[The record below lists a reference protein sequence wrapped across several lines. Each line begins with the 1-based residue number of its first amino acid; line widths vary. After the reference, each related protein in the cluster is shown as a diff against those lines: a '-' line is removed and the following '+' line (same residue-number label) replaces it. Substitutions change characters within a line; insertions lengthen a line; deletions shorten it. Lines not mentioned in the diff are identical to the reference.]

1 MALRQL
7 SNPSEIDLINLE
19 DIVPV
24 KSFRISLNL
33 QSMVCVENSKDSIT
47 LIGYGKDQDSIVE
60 FKVPRLRIK
69 IEGSALSVGL
79 LDLYFHSTLS
89 SYQEG
94 CAKYQHNKGK
104 LEEALGRMYS
114 FPKKAS
120 ESTNTTASA

>member
-1 MALRQL
+1 MVLRQL

-47 LIGYGKDQDSIVE
+47 IIGYGNNQDSIVE

-79 LDLYFHSTLS
+79 LDSYFRSTLS
-89 SYQEG
+89 YYPKN
-94 CAKYQHNKGK
+94 CAQYQHNRGK
-104 LEEALGRMYS
+104 LEKTLGQMYPLS
-114 FPKKAS
+114 KKAS
-120 ESTNTTASA
+120 EATNPIVSA